1 MYPHFRMNAEE
12 MPQLLNFQ
20 LLNRPIQDGV
30 DSTLLQNLSEAVT
43 IISDSVIY
51 IIL

>member
-1 MYPHFRMNAEE
+1 MCPHFRMNAEE
-12 MPQLLNFQ
+12 MPQLLNF
-20 LLNRPIQDGV
+20 RPIQDVV